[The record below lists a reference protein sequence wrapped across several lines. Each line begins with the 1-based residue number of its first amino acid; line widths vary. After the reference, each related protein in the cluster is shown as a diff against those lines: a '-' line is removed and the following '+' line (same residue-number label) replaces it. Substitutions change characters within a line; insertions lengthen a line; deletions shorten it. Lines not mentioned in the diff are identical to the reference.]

1 MNYLTHYYF
10 NTRQPVLASA
20 SAEFHFGVALPDI
33 LSVYDRT
40 LRFHPSHIPVDKN
53 ELWHGI
59 LNHLEMDA
67 FFHRSEFFKNSYEEI
82 RIILTHSIP
91 KDLHI
96 RPFFLAHVLVEILLD
111 HLLLVQSADLGRRF
125 YSSIDAIDIKEI
137 VRLLEVFFSQKLDGF
152 EELTNKFLVTRFL
165 ESYIELNNLIYPVN
179 RMLTRTR
186 QQPFDIHDN
195 DVVDRILQPSLIV
208 VLNHF
213 PMLSEQ
219 FELTYLNSQQ

>member
-20 SAEFHFGVALPDI
+20 SAEFHFGAALPDI

-40 LRFHPSHIPVDKN
+40 LRFHPSHIPVDHN
-53 ELWHGI
+53 ELRHGI
-59 LNHLEMDA
+59 LNHLEMDT

-82 RIILTHSIP
+82 RVILTQTVP
-91 KDLHI
+91 QDLHI

-111 HLLLVQSADLGRRF
+111 HLLLTRSADLAQRF
-125 YSSIDAIDIKEI
+125 YSAIDSIHPKDI
-137 VRLLEVFFSQKLDGF
+137 IRLLEACFSRRLEGL
-152 EELTNKFLVTRFL
+152 EELINKFLVTRFL
-165 ESYIELNNLIYPVN
+165 ESYIELDNLVYPIN

-195 DVVDRILQPSLIV
+195 SVVDLILQPSLLV
-208 VLNHF
+208 VTG
-213 PMLSEQ
+213 Q
-219 FELTYLNSQQ
+219 FLKLTHEFERAFLNSRQ